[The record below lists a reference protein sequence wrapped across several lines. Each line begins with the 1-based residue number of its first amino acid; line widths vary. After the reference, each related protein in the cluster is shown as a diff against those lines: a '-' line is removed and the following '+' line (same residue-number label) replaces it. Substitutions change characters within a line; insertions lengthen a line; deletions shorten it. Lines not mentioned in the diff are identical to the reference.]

1 MSAIILPQNPRVH
14 HDLLPDILS
23 HTITHI
29 LKLGLPRVE
38 IRSHLASALH
48 AVPPGVTH
56 QSQNNVKVTLRL
68 LDRQLAPRRHHRDLI
83 DHLRHHL
90 ESLHAHQGESNI
102 RNSLTTAC
110 QPYLQQLPS
119 RQDDRVVDHR
129 ILGDSSSSFSS
140 TSSSDLQ
147 HQLPHLHI
155 GMISLKQAHERKDK
169 RMDIKKN
176 NHHLAT
182 T

>member
-1 MSAIILPQNPRVH
+1 MSAIILPQDPRVH

-29 LKLGLPRVE
+29 LNLRLPRVE
-38 IRSHLASALH
+38 LRSHLASALH

-56 QSQNNVKVTLRL
+56 QSQNNIKTTLRL

-90 ESLHAHQGESNI
+90 ESLQAHQGEINI
-102 RNSLTTAC
+102 RNSLMTSC
-110 QPYLQQLPS
+110 QHYLQQLPS
-119 RQDDRVVDHR
+119 QQDDRVADHQT
-129 ILGDSSSSFSS
+129 LGDSSSSSSS

-147 HQLPHLHI
+147 HQLH
-155 GMISLKQAHERKDK
+155 
-169 RMDIKKN
+169 
-176 NHHLAT
+176 
-182 T
+182 